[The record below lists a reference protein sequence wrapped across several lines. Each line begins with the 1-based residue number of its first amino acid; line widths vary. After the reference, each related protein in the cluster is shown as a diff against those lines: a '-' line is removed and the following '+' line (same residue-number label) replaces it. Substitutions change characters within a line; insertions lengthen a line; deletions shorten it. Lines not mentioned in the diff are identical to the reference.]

1 MPYFFCKLIG
11 PRPTFPFD
19 MNEAEATA
27 MAAHSAYWQEQAGKG
42 VAIAVGP
49 VFDPKGP
56 FGVAIAEAADDTAM
70 RAVLDAD
77 PIIQAGLGFAFEMH
91 GIPSL
96 ILRNG
101 IAAPQG

>member
-1 MPYFFCKLIG
+1 MPYFFCKLVA

-19 MNEAEATA
+19 MSEAEGAA
-27 MAAHSAYWQEQAGKG
+27 MQAHAAYWQEQAGKG

-56 FGVAIAEAADDTAM
+56 FGVAIAEAPDEAAM
-70 RAVLDAD
+70 RRLLDAD
-77 PIIQAGLGFAFEMH
+77 PVIGAGLGFAFEMH

-96 ILRNG
+96 ILRG
-101 IAAPQG
+101 GGAAPQA